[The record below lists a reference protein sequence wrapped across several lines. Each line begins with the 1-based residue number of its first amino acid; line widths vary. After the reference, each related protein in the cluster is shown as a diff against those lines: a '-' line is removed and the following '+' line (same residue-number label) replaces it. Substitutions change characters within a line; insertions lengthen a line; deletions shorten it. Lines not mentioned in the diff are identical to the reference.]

1 MDLLIVINIVVIL
14 VSPLRSLYVV
24 DYETLIIISLTVS
37 YSYIFFETFPEMI
50 LQAKRGSQITIH
62 DAHTAMLEMR
72 KVTHYNTF

>member
-1 MDLLIVINIVVIL
+1 MVVIL

-37 YSYIFFETFPEMI
+37 YSYIFFFETFPEMI